1 MAGWWH
7 RLLHRARQRED
18 IPDELWHA
26 ALARLPCAQALG
38 PPDQARLKALVLRF
52 LGTKIFEGAAG
63 FAVSDAMRVEIALQ
77 ACLLIL
83 NLGIEHYAGW
93 HSVIVYPEDF
103 EVPREYIDDAGVVHQ
118 WVEAVAGESW
128 EIGPVIL
135 SWDAARSGDEH
146 LNIVLHEFAHKL
158 DMNDG
163 SANGCPPL
171 PAGIS
176 QADWA
181 RDFQAAYKK
190 FCAALDRGLP
200 VSFDEYA
207 GESPAEFFAV
217 LSEVFFL
224 RPEAIEPE
232 FPEVYGHLRAYY
244 RQDPARLLQRP
255 SPVDAR
261 AQPPP

>member
-1 MAGWWH
+1 MIGWWH
-7 RLLHRARQRED
+7 RLLRGARRQEN
-18 IPDELWHA
+18 IPDDLWRA
-26 ALARLPCAQALG
+26 ALARLPYAQALDA
-38 PPDQARLKALVLRF
+38 PEQARLKELVFRF
-52 LGTKIFEGAAG
+52 LRTKTFEGAAG
-63 FAVSDAMRVEIALQ
+63 FTISDAVRVEIALQ

-83 NLGIEHYAGW
+83 NLGIDHYDGW

-135 SWDAARSGDEH
+135 SWDAANSGDEH

-158 DMNDG
+158 DMLDS

-171 PAGIS
+171 PAGMS
-176 QADWA
+176 QAAWA
-181 RDFQAAYKK
+181 QDFQAAYRQ
-190 FCAALDRGLP
+190 FCTALDRGLP

-224 RPEAIEPE
+224 RPETIESE
-232 FPEVYGHLRAYY
+232 FPNVYGHLRAYY
-244 RQDPARLLQRP
+244 RQDPAKLLKRSTP
-255 SPVDAR
+255 ASTR
-261 AQPPP
+261 AQPPS

>member
-7 RLLHRARQRED
+7 RLLRGIRRQED
-18 IPDELWHA
+18 IPDDLWRA
-26 ALARLPCAQALG
+26 AIARLPYAQALTT
-38 PPDQARLKALVLRF
+38 PEQSRLKILVLRF
-52 LGTKIFEGAAG
+52 LGTKTFEGAAG
-63 FAVSDAMRVEIALQ
+63 FAVTDVMRVEIALQ

-83 NLGIEHYAGW
+83 NLGIEQYAGW
-93 HSVIVYPEDF
+93 HSVIVYPGDF
-103 EVPREYIDDAGVVHQ
+103 QVPKEFIDDTGVVHQ

-128 EIGPVIL
+128 EVGPVIL
-135 SWDAARSGDEH
+135 SWDAAKSGDER

-158 DMNDG
+158 DMRDS

-190 FCAALDRGLP
+190 FCTALDNGLP

-224 RPEAIEPE
+224 RPEAIESE

-244 RQDPARLLQRP
+244 RQDPAKRLRH
-255 SPVDAR
+255 STPVDVR
-261 AQPPP
+261 AQPLS